1 MVMHRQTSL
10 WQQLTVKQLQ
20 VIQYKTIQKKVG
32 KIMTAGTVQR
42 SKYLGYVK
50 LTTNTGNSWT
60 TAYNRENV
68 TREEIASYYMGNVFN
83 LGIEDDLMET
93 VTKVEFLD

>member
-10 WQQLTVKQLQ
+10 RQPLAVKQLQ
-20 VIQYKTIQKKVG
+20 VIQYNTIQKKVG
-32 KIMTAGTVQR
+32 KIMITGTVQR

-50 LTTNTGNSWT
+50 LTTSTGNSWT

-68 TREEIASYYMGNVFN
+68 TREEIASYYMGATFN
-83 LGIEDDLMET
+83 IGVDENKET